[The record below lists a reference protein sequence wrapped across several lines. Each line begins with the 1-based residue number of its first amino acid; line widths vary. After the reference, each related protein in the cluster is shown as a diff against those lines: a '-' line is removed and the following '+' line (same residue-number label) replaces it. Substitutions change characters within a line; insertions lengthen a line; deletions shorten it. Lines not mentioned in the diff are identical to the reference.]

1 MGDSFFEPDFRCEFG
16 KMVIFLAVFSQI
28 LTVPY

>member
-1 MGDSFFEPDFRCEFG
+1 MGDPFFEPDFRCEFG
-16 KMVIFLAVFSQI
+16 KRVIFLAAFSQI